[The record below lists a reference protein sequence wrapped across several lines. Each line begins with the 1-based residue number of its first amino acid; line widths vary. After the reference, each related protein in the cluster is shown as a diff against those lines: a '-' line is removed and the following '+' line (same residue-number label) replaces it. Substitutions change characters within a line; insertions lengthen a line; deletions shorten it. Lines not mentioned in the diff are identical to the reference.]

1 MIPSD
6 SPLAIIKSRLLDD
19 FKKYGRMGNHK
30 ISVLQDHIV
39 FDNDEISPSEFAELV
54 TLIFKQSKQSEED
67 LQNIAYILN
76 VSSNLEIIGLCSS
89 IKDAIHSIQL
99 INEIEEFQ
107 DRIDKR
113 LKLDPSLPPQK
124 RFNHEEL
131 QNMKRQEISDVYT
144 IKKEE
149 SKKLIALLDDRLK
162 HNRRVLIPDLMLD
175 LLDDTSPSLDFSPRY
190 KEYYN
195 VLHLAAF
202 SNDPSLVDMAYSRLG
217 KYTSTLFQQYGKGD
231 SPLHLAFIKNNIEV
245 FNRMIEKGAD
255 INHLNQDGL
264 DLWSLAIKHNSLD
277 LLKTCESFK
286 NLKPPR
292 NDFMGNNPLHIA
304 YQNKVSDD
312 VLDYLKAHPSYET
325 WINEKN
331 IYGKTPAQPLTTPS
345 IAQKIVLASMENY
358 LIQKGRDPS
367 ILPRGGHCHGF
378 SFLFGFYASIGRRKE
393 YFDILRALSGWD
405 GTPESLLKETP
416 FLKEYETKPGESKY
430 LTLGQLFE
438 QLINDVVWQQH
449 NFAILF
455 KITQLQQ
462 KDRQI
467 LFDYLKSNK
476 VHLHSNITPIEV
488 SPPFND
494 LDKVLQLLQT
504 RPQSV
509 IEFWGG
515 QHSTSAYIDENKQFW
530 YYDPNF
536 GDELP
541 PLTRDITSFIINTK
555 MIANNVPRWEIEI
568 VSFKLSSEQGPEFDQ
583 ALSQNI
589 LSSTNVKKFNES
601 FS

>member
-19 FKKYGRMGNHK
+19 FKRYGRMGNHK
-30 ISVLQDHIV
+30 ISVLKDHIL

-67 LQNIAYILN
+67 LQKIAYILN

-99 INEIEEFQ
+99 INEIEELQ

-124 RFNHEEL
+124 RFNHDEL
-131 QNMKRQEISDVYT
+131 QNMKRHEISEVYT

-149 SKKLIALLDDRLK
+149 SKKLISLLDDRLK
-162 HNRRVLIPDLMLD
+162 QNRRILIPDLMLD
-175 LLDDTSPSLDFSPRY
+175 LLDDTFPSLGFSPRY

-202 SNDPSLVDMAYSRLG
+202 TNDPSLVDMVHSRLQG
-217 KYTSTLFQQYGKGD
+217 YTSTLFQQYGKGD
-231 SPLHLAFIKNNIEV
+231 SPLHLAFIKNNLGV

-264 DLWSLAIKHNSLD
+264 DLWSLAIKHNSVE
-277 LLKTCESFK
+277 LLESCKTFK
-286 NLKPPR
+286 TLKPPR
-292 NDFMGNNPLHIA
+292 SDFMGNNPLHIA
-304 YQNKVSDD
+304 YQYKVSDD
-312 VLDYLKAHPSYET
+312 VLNYLKSHPSYET

-331 IYGKTPAQPLTTPS
+331 VYGKTPTQPLTTPS
-345 IAQKIVLASMENY
+345 VAQKNVLSSMENY
-358 LIQKGRDPS
+358 LIKKGRDPT

-378 SFLFGFYASIGRRKE
+378 AFLFGFYASIGRRKE
-393 YFDILRALSGWD
+393 YFNILRAISGWD
-405 GTPESLLKETP
+405 GKPESLLKETL

-430 LTLGQLFE
+430 LTLEQLFE

-455 KITQLQQ
+455 KITQLEQ
-462 KDRQI
+462 KDRQK
-467 LFDYLKSNK
+467 LFDYMKSNK
-476 VHLHSNITPIEV
+476 VHLHSTITPIGV
-488 SPPFND
+488 SPLFDD
-494 LDKVLQLLQT
+494 LDQVLQLLQT

-515 QHSTSAYIDENKQFW
+515 QHSTSAYIDEIKQFW

-541 PLTRDITSFIINTK
+541 PLTRDIPSFIINTK
-555 MIANNVPRWEIEI
+555 LIANNMPNWEIEMT
-568 VSFKLSSEQGPEFDQ
+568 SFKLSSEQGPDFDQ
-583 ALSQNI
+583 ALSQSI
-589 LSSTNVKKFNES
+589 LSSTNAKKINES